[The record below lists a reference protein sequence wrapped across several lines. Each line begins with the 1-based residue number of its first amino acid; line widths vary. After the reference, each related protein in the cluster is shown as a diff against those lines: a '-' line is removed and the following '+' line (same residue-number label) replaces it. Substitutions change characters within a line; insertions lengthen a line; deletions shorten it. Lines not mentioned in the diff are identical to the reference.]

1 MLDVAIIGVLGSIIV
16 TGLRRLADW
25 LRHTVAHLLVVGG
38 LVHDD
43 RSPVGLDILDPV
55 AKRNAPDV
63 PPEPPTP
70 TGTDPA
76 PDPVSAWP
84 SKEDNGYTQFIQIF
98 PAFAETRRQT
108 KAKAGE

>member
-1 MLDVAIIGVLGSIIV
+1 MGSFTTI
-16 TGLRRLADW
+16 A
-25 LRHTVAHLLVVGG
+25 A
-38 LVHDD
+38 
-43 RSPVGLDILDPV
+43 PAGLDILDPV
-55 AKRNAPDV
+55 AERNAPDV

-76 PDPVSAWP
+76 TDPAPARP

-98 PAFAETRRQT
+98 PAFAETPRQT